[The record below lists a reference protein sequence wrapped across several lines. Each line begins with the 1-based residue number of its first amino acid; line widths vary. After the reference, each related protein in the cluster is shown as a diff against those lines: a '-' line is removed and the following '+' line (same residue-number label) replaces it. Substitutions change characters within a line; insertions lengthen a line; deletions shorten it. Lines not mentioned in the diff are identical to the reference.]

1 MKLFKQIMA
10 VALVIAM
17 VLSVSVVG
25 VMAAG
30 GPPEPPGG
38 MGSGGP
44 GGGMGP
50 GGPGGVKKTG
60 VETAKELKDYA
71 SIENQAA
78 VDVLVSAGIIN
89 GIEQDDGSYNFDPK
103 AYITRE
109 AMAKMV
115 AVAVTLSSGEEI
127 TGKSGKFSDIDER
140 WSADY
145 VNYCADAGIINGRGE
160 VFDFAGNITVAE
172 TAKILAASLT
182 GEQYTGTTWKEA
194 SWAAAQEK
202 GILEGTK
209 GAQDEAITRD
219 EAALMIYNALVKA
232 DGSKVMPQMVVL
244 AEGEYEEVV
253 IPEGAVVKG
262 EGGQRAT
269 LIVDGVEVE
278 IKAGTYTG
286 KVQVELTEAYGQWG
300 SFGGGGEGDYEFR
313 TGLYID
319 ENGVNEAK
327 SASAVITGG
336 TYNAYTAEGLV
347 VKSTSPNLNSIIVD
361 GKVNYTIKDSTFD
374 ILGDSDGNDVND
386 FSGFGAVVTA
396 VNDAT
401 VTLDNVTINTTGVAR
416 PALFADE
423 YGDVIFRNSRFH
435 VKGGTLYDGYVNS
448 ANQASMVAPPWV
460 LGIGGNARG
469 TNMEGACSST
479 TIINSDV
486 TSAAW
491 GILST
496 DAGSDM
502 LLTVID
508 SVMTL
513 DGSNENY
520 KNDPYLENYGTGYGT
535 YAIGNAQ
542 EFFYGATINVGT
554 YATIF
559 TGGYATYAS
568 SNFEGGKMDLYP
580 LDTNADK
587 YQFLSSS
594 LTGFGSEPILTGIE
608 GKGQITTINSD
619 GFGFMAHGAAGI
631 HVTDGT
637 VVNTKDAAFLMKT
650 SGVEIVVDDGAQIN
664 TESGVV
670 LQMLDNDDSIVGMG
684 DMSTMGFN
692 TEFNEKEGWPSEN
705 GEVTGGAAR
714 GNVSMTI
721 AGTTVDGHLYN
732 GTGYYGQKAS
742 TLAVTLG
749 EGAVL
754 NGDIASTE
762 TIHVDENGKQN
773 THFTI
778 KEYYYLGRVANRNY
792 NNGLNTVSVELK
804 DGAVWNVAGNSLI
817 SKLVIGEGCVVNGTA
832 TVDGV
837 ATVLEA
843 GKTYE
848 GAIVI
853 TAAAEAAPEAA
864 PEAAE

>member
-10 VALVIAM
+10 IALVVAM

-25 VMAAG
+25 VMAADA
-30 GPPEPPGG
+30 PPEPPA
-38 MGSGGP
+38 
-44 GGGMGP
+44 GGMGP
-50 GGPGGVKKTG
+50 GGPGGSTKASG
-60 VETAKELKDYA
+60 VSVAKDLKDYA

-78 VDVLVSAGIIN
+78 VDVLVSAGVIN
-89 GIEQDDGSYNFDPK
+89 GIEQENGSYNFDPK

-115 AVAVTLSSGEEI
+115 AVAVTLASGEEI
-127 TGKSGKFSDIDER
+127 TGTDGKFSDIDDR

-145 VNYCADAGIINGRGE
+145 VNYCADAGIINGRGD
-160 VFDFAGNITVAE
+160 VFDYAGNITVAE
-172 TAKILAASLT
+172 TAKILAAALT
-182 GEQYTGTTWKEA
+182 GEQYTGSTWKEA
-194 SWAAAQEK
+194 SWAAAEEK
-202 GILEGTK
+202 GILEGIK
-209 GAQDEAITRD
+209 GEQDEAITRD

-244 AEGEYEEVV
+244 AEGEYETVE

-262 EGGQRAT
+262 EGGQRVT

-278 IKAGTYTG
+278 VKPGTYTG
-286 KVQVELTEAYGQWG
+286 KVQVALTEVYGQWG
-300 SFGGGGEGDYEFR
+300 SFAGGDEEDYEFR
-313 TGLYID
+313 AALYID
-319 ENGVNEAK
+319 EQGINEGK

-336 TYNAYTAEGLV
+336 TYTAYSAEGIS

-401 VTLDNVTINTTGVAR
+401 VTLENVTINTTGVAR

-423 YGDVIFRNSRFH
+423 YGDIIFKNSRFS
-435 VKGGTLYDGYVNS
+435 VKGGTLYETYINS

-460 LGIGGNARG
+460 LGIGGNSRG

-479 TIINSDV
+479 TIIDSEV
-486 TSAAW
+486 TAAAW
-491 GILST
+491 GVLST

-508 SVMTL
+508 SVLTL

-520 KNDPYLENYGTGYGT
+520 QNDPYLENYGTGYGT

-568 SNFEGGKMDLYP
+568 SNFEGGKTSIYP
-580 LDTNADK
+580 LDTNAEK
-587 YQFLSSS
+587 YQFLSSK
-594 LTGFGSEPILTGIE
+594 LTGFGSDAIIEGVE
-608 GKGQITTINSD
+608 GKGQVTTINSD
-619 GFGFMAHGAAGI
+619 GFGFMAHGDAGI

-637 VVNTKDAAFLMKT
+637 VVNTKDATFLMKT

-664 TESGVV
+664 TASGVV
-670 LQMLDNDDSIVGMG
+670 LQMIDNDDSIVGMG

-692 TEFNEKEGWPSEN
+692 TEFNEEAGWPSEN
-705 GEVTGGAAR
+705 GNVTGGSAK

-721 AGTTVDGHLYN
+721 AGTTVDGNLYN
-732 GTGYYGQKAS
+732 GTGYWGQKAS
-742 TLAVTLG
+742 TLDVTLG

-762 TIHVDENGKQN
+762 YIHVDENGEQN

-778 KEYYYLGRVANRNY
+778 KEYYYLGRVSNRNY

-804 DGAVWNVAGNSLI
+804 DGAVWNVAGESLI

-832 TVDGV
+832 TIDGV
-837 ATVLEA
+837 ETVLEA

-848 GAIVI
+848 GNIVI
-853 TAAAEAAPEAA
+853 AAVTEAAV
-864 PEAAE
+864 EAAE